1 MPRNLVIMVLD
12 SCRFDS
18 YVRAKTPNLDRIGIA
33 EQRWAYASW
42 TAPSHYTFFMG
53 LVPHK
58 APQNVYASDVY
69 KQDFGSWSERL
80 DIPDLNFGSFLPQL
94 SLAKMLKGVGYHCIG
109 RVSMPVLNSY
119 TLVSKYF
126 DDYKLMSNHFDFQG
140 MVDDI
145 EFSKDQPTLCFLN
158 IGETHYPYMLEGDDL
173 PHISGLHGVAKE
185 LAAGGDAG
193 GKLKR
198 GSDMPFE
205 ELLLG
210 DTMSRLHEQQ
220 VHCVEVVDR
229 IAAELIEKAPEDT
242 YFIVMADHG
251 DCFGEGGYFGHG
263 PVMHEKVFE
272 VPFLEGMRP

>member
-12 SCRFDS
+12 SCRYDS
-18 YVRAKTPNLDRIGIA
+18 FVRAHAPNLNRIGQV
-33 EQRWAYASW
+33 EKRWAYASW

-53 LVPHK
+53 LVPHL
-58 APQNVYASDVY
+58 APQHVYASEVY
-69 KQDFGSWSERL
+69 KKDFGSWSDRL
-80 DIPDLNFGSFLPQL
+80 GIPDLNFGSFIPQL
-94 SLAKMLKGVGYHCIG
+94 SLAKMLKGLGYHCIG

-140 MVDDI
+140 IVDSV
-145 EFSKDQPTLCFLN
+145 EFSADQPTFCFFN
-158 IGETHYPYMLEGDDL
+158 IGETHYPYMLEGEDL
-173 PHISGLHGVAKE
+173 PHISGLHGVAKA
-185 LAAGGDAG
+185 LAAGDDAG
-193 GKLKR
+193 GKLQK
-198 GSDMPFE
+198 GSDRSFDDLMAD
-205 ELLLG
+205 
-210 DTMSRLHEQQ
+210 DTMTRLHDQQ
-220 VHCVEVVDR
+220 VRCVETVDR
-229 IAAELIEKAPEDT
+229 ITAELIEKAPEDT